1 MSINMQ
7 DKLDAAKEHQNML
20 RNALS
25 GDVSFS
31 SNLTGEE
38 FTADQLTPGFL
49 EEALDQAA
57 AVSGHALEIFAHF
70 AREDAMRSDI

>member
-7 DKLDAAKEHQNML
+7 DKLGAAREHEEML

-25 GDVSFS
+25 GDASFT
-31 SNLTGEE
+31 SNLTGEKL
-38 FTADQLTPGFL
+38 TQDQLTSGFL

-70 AREDAMRSDI
+70 AREDAMGSDI